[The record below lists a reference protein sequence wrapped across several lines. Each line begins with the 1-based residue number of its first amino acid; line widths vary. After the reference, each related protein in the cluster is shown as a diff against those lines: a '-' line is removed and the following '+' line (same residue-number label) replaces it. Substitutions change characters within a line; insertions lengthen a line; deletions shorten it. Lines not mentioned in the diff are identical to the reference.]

1 MAKTVK
7 MTEGNIV
14 GQLLAYALPLIA
26 GNVFQLTYNVVDS
39 VIVGRFIG
47 TDTLAAVGTAGPVM
61 NLFILGISGVSMGA
75 SVIMSRFFGAGREDL
90 LKREM
95 ATVSVF
101 GLYFSVLLALAG
113 AAGAK
118 ALLRLLQVPEGI
130 LDLSA
135 GYLRL
140 IFIGMPFTYFYNAY
154 SSALKSV
161 GDSRTPLCFLVV
173 STVLNMGL
181 DLVLIG
187 VLHFGIVCSALTT
200 VLAQAV
206 SAVGCAVYVK
216 RKVSMLYVP
225 FRELHADRALLGE
238 TLR

>member
-7 MTEGNIV
+7 MTEGSIA
-14 GQLLAYALPLIA
+14 GQLFSYALPLIA

-75 SVIMSRFFGAGREDL
+75 SVIMSRFFGAGKMGE

-95 ATVSVF
+95 GTVVVF

-118 ALLRLLQVPEGI
+118 LLLAALQVPEEI
-130 LDLSA
+130 LELSA
-135 GYLRL
+135 VYLRL
-140 IFIGMPFTYFYNAY
+140 IFIGMPNTYFYNAY

-161 GDSRTPLCFLVV
+161 GGSRTPL
-173 STVLNMGL
+173 
-181 DLVLIG
+181 
-187 VLHFGIVCSALTT
+187 
-200 VLAQAV
+200 
-206 SAVGCAVYVK
+206 
-216 RKVSMLYVP
+216 
-225 FRELHADRALLGE
+225 
-238 TLR
+238 